1 MLKFIFKALLL
12 LNGLSVCESYVMS
25 PVIIQKQMLINNNSN
40 NNIININNNN
50 NNNNEFKRINMIEVD
65 YNSLLCKCTNLFNY
79 DQSEFLVKKM
89 SSIFPQMD
97 SISHFVLN
105 TNSQLVTSVLEN
117 EYLKVETKKF
127 LVLMIIQLTQM
138 GDSTGSHILQFYY
151 DIVKCIL

>member
-1 MLKFIFKALLL
+1 MLKFITKALLL
-12 LNGLSVCESYVMS
+12 FNSFSVCAPYVMS
-25 PVIIQKQMLINNNSN
+25 PVSIQKPMLK
-40 NNIININNNN
+40 
-50 NNNNEFKRINMIEVD
+50 NNNNEFKEIKMLTNEA
-65 YNSLLCKCTNLFNY
+65 NSLLCKYATLLNY

-117 EYLKVETKKF
+117 DYLKVETKKF

-138 GDSTGSHILQFYY
+138 GDSTGSHILQFYH
-151 DIVKCIL
+151 DLVQCLL

>member
-1 MLKFIFKALLL
+1 MLNFIFKAFLL
-12 LNGLSVCESYVMS
+12 LNSLSVCEPYIMS
-25 PVIIQKQMLINNNSN
+25 PIIIQKQMLINNNNNN
-40 NNIININNNN
+40 NNINNINNINNNN
-50 NNNNEFKRINMIEVD
+50 ELKEINMLTNEA
-65 YNSLLCKCTNLFNY
+65 NSILCKCSTLFNY

-105 TNSQLVTSVLEN
+105 TNSQLVSTVLEN

-127 LVLMIIQLTQM
+127 LVLMIIQFTQM

-151 DIVKCIL
+151 DIVKCLL

>member
-1 MLKFIFKALLL
+1 MLKLITKALLL
-12 LNGLSVCESYVMS
+12 FSSFSTSESYIMS
-25 PVIIQKQMLINNNSN
+25 PVTIQKPIFK
-40 NNIININNNN
+40 
-50 NNNNEFKRINMIEVD
+50 NNNNELKEINMLTNEA
-65 YNSLLCKCTNLFNY
+65 NSLLCKCSTLLNY
-79 DQSEFLVKKM
+79 DQSEFLVKKL

-117 EYLKVETKKF
+117 DYLKVETKKF

-151 DIVKCIL
+151 DLVQCLL